1 MQSGPPRPPAPP
13 FRPPKRT
20 QPSNNKEK
28 AIDLS
33 GSPHPNHPNTSRTRS
48 SANEVSSNGSAYDDV
63 IDESSSEE
71 EDDEDLLLQEQLRG
85 KQMMLYAATGV
96 TILTKYYLKYLIKQP
111 TRISLCSGWHWLQEV
126 LSTSGESYRIL
137 RMEPHVFYSLAK
149 LLMDKYGLKS
159 TRTMSAE
166 EALGI
171 FVYLCAQF
179 QSNRNMKNRFKHSG
193 ETISRKF
200 NEVLEAMIRFSK
212 DIVRPSDPN
221 FKEVPTKIRNNYK
234 YWPHFKDCIGAID
247 GTHIPCVVSEED
259 EIPYIGRKGNPTQNV
274 LAICDFDMLFTY
286 FVAGWPGSVH
296 DNRILKDAMEDRKKY
311 FPHPPEGKYYVVDA
325 GYPNMKGFMAPFKG
339 ERYHVPDF
347 RRSTQP
353 PNGFYEVFNYS
364 HSSLRN
370 VIERTFGV
378 WKKRWRILSIMPS
391 FSLETQK
398 KLVAATMA
406 MHNYIR
412 RHALEDLEFDKCDAD
427 PYYIPEVEGDEDI
440 GGNPVTTL
448 EEHDGS
454 MDDFSLESIRYN
466 IATSLMSR
474 GL

>member
-1 MQSGPPRPPAPP
+1 MQSGPRPPAPP

-85 KQMMLYAATGV
+85 KQMILYSATGV

-111 TRISLCSGWHWLQEV
+111 TRISLCSGWQWLQEV

-159 TRTMSAE
+159 TRTMPAE

-171 FVYLCAQF
+171 FIYLCAQF
-179 QSNRNMKNRFKHSG
+179 QSNRNMQNRFKHSG

-200 NEVLEAMIRFSK
+200 NEVLEAMTRFSK

-259 EIPYIGRKGNPTQNV
+259 KIPYIGRKGVT
-274 LAICDFDMLFTY
+274 L
-286 FVAGWPGSVH
+286 
-296 DNRILKDAMEDRKKY
+296 LKM
-311 FPHPPEGKYYVVDA
+311 F
-325 GYPNMKGFMAPFKG
+325 
-339 ERYHVPDF
+339 
-347 RRSTQP
+347 
-353 PNGFYEVFNYS
+353 
-364 HSSLRN
+364 
-370 VIERTFGV
+370 
-378 WKKRWRILSIMPS
+378 
-391 FSLETQK
+391 
-398 KLVAATMA
+398 
-406 MHNYIR
+406 
-412 RHALEDLEFDKCDAD
+412 
-427 PYYIPEVEGDEDI
+427 
-440 GGNPVTTL
+440 
-448 EEHDGS
+448 
-454 MDDFSLESIRYN
+454 
-466 IATSLMSR
+466 
-474 GL
+474 